1 MLAIIRMN
9 DNYLMEQPYNLCN
22 YFPKHKFGSKVKHD
36 KYSILIYVFRYD
48 STGMF
53 HWCPSRDL
61 KDSLMDRQEA
71 AMTVL
76 QVRSRI
82 MVSYPTYIPTFMSDG
97 PSALKPAT
105 TVLIRYFLS
114 GPRDYRCV
122 RRPRQCFD
130 RVAESCDAPQ
140 GLKPHLQRTHSGCH
154 SGGRRLHQT

>member
-1 MLAIIRMN
+1 
-9 DNYLMEQPYNLCN
+9 
-22 YFPKHKFGSKVKHD
+22 
-36 KYSILIYVFRYD
+36 
-48 STGMF
+48 MF

-76 QVRSRI
+76 QVRSCI
-82 MVSYPTYIPTFMSDG
+82 WFHIIHTYVQSYPMDQVPKIQGLP
-97 PSALKPAT
+97 
-105 TVLIRYFLS
+105 VLIRHFLS

-122 RRPRQCFD
+122 CRPRQCLD